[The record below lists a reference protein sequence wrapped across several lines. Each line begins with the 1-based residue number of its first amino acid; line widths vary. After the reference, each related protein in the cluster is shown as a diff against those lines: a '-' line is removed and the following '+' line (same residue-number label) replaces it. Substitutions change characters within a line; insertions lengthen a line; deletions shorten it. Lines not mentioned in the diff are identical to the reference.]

1 MYLTLWQ
8 PLLECIFR
16 QIYLHI
22 TSWLNGI
29 YLLELLHL
37 FYRDQI
43 NIAIIGKAIDRRI
56 ADHYSFL
63 LVFCKVLVSC
73 SWKCYDARSQG

>member
-1 MYLTLWQ
+1 MYLTIWQ

-29 YLLELLHL
+29 YLLEES
-37 FYRDQI
+37 I
-43 NIAIIGKAIDRRI
+43 N
-56 ADHYSFL
+56 FL
-63 LVFCKVLVSC
+63 KTNISSSSLQSPLS
-73 SWKCYDARSQG
+73 SSGTTGP